1 MSKAVKTI
9 RVKQIASPIRRPA
22 YQSECLRALGLGRM
36 HAVRELK
43 DNKIVRGLIKKV
55 HHLVSVEE

>member
-1 MSKAVKTI
+1 MSKTVKTI
-9 RVKQIASPIRRPA
+9 RVKQTGSAIRRPA
-22 YQSECLRALGLGRM
+22 YQAECLRGLGLGRM
-36 HAVRELK
+36 NAVRELK